1 MKTIT
6 NYFIV
11 MLMFL
16 DTQIDNEIG
25 AADSLDCQLH
35 KTV

>member
-6 NYFIV
+6 NYCIV

-16 DTQIDNEIG
+16 DMQIDNEMG
-25 AADSLDCQLH
+25 AADSLGYQLH